1 MFQRRRKTS
10 VWVAFIL
17 LVAALGACVPRDKGQ
32 QETETPEDTCLV
44 SEYGICL
51 DSLEV
56 NHFTI
61 QKGELLSTIL
71 VNLGFTGK
79 ESEEITQVV
88 SPFLPLSKLQIG
100 NKYATITTRDSLAT
114 IQYLVF
120 EKSRTAYA
128 VVDLSSSDIVAYEDT
143 KPVTLRREYTEG
155 VITSSMWNAIVDSG
169 ASALLALALS
179 DLYAWQIDFFD
190 IKKGDSFRLMY
201 DVAYIDDTTMVEI
214 SSIEGAVFTHRGEMF
229 PAIPFEQ
236 DSTREYFDVSGNS
249 LRKEFLKAP
258 LDFFRISSRFS
269 NSRYHPV
276 LKRYRPHHG
285 VDYAAPRGTPV
296 KTIGDGLV
304 IEKGYQSGGA
314 GNYLKIR
321 HNSTY
326 TTTYMHLSRFASGI
340 GRGSSVKQG
349 EVIGYVGSSG
359 LSTGPHLDFRVHK
372 HNRPVNPLTIES
384 PPSRPVKQ
392 ELMDSFRVV
401 QQRVMLQLDSLQS
414 AQQVLALKGDSLIL
428 ASSRS

>member
-1 MFQRRRKTS
+1 
-10 VWVAFIL
+10 
-17 LVAALGACVPRDKGQ
+17 
-32 QETETPEDTCLV
+32 
-44 SEYGICL
+44 
-51 DSLEV
+51 
-56 NHFTI
+56 
-61 QKGELLSTIL
+61 
-71 VNLGFTGK
+71 
-79 ESEEITQVV
+79 
-88 SPFLPLSKLQIG
+88 
-100 NKYATITTRDSLAT
+100 
-114 IQYLVF
+114 
-120 EKSRTAYA
+120 
-128 VVDLSSSDIVAYEDT
+128 
-143 KPVTLRREYTEG
+143 
-155 VITSSMWNAIVDSG
+155 
-169 ASALLALALS
+169 
-179 DLYAWQIDFFD
+179 
-190 IKKGDSFRLMY
+190 
-201 DVAYIDDTTMVEI
+201 
-214 SSIEGAVFTHRGEMF
+214 MF

-285 VDYAAPRGTPV
+285 GVDYAAPRGGTPV

-304 IEKGYQSGGA
+304 IEKGYQSGGGA

-414 AQQVLALKGDSLIL
+414 AQQV
-428 ASSRS
+428 